1 MHTAVRVELAR
12 ALCPSPATVAAVTRR
27 LVPEVLLALL
37 ALACAVPLF
46 VVEHPPI
53 QDLPQHLAAMRVLVD
68 YGSPGLRFQEFFEVD
83 LLRTQYLAYYGV
95 VRVLGTVLPVEL
107 ANRLVLAAA
116 IVGTPYAMR
125 ALLRALGRDERLCVL
140 TLPLT
145 WNAHLILGFLNFI
158 SAIPLALFGLALAAR
173 LRQEFTPRRAVGLAV
188 VSTLTFYT
196 HVVPFAFLGLGAALM
211 LVGDGL
217 RETLRRWL
225 ALVPAGLAALLW
237 TRVSPAG
244 QATLSATAMGGDE
257 AEAGPQPH
265 FAAPADALREAPMW
279 LTDVLHGDA
288 DIQVLI
294 AYMVLLLLFLA
305 AGAGRDQEDTT
316 PEGRR
321 RGRMLRVVGLLS
333 PLAVLAYFVAPTSYD
348 WIWPINAR
356 FPLLALIFA
365 IPLLP
370 RARGVGGAL
379 LLAVAALLTLRSAQ
393 TVTDAFV
400 AFETEEVGA
409 LDEAIAAI
417 PEGSRTAGLIWDRGS
432 RHVGFSPFIH
442 SVAWVQAR
450 RGGAVM
456 FTFDDFPQSPVV
468 FREDNRPPRVGP
480 RWEWMPERVDP
491 ETDLAFYHYVLTRGG
506 PGRIARGRAFEEIFH
521 DGPWRVYRRR
531 YLEPGLPVPSEAPP

>member
-1 MHTAVRVELAR
+1 MRTTRRDELAR
-12 ALCPSPATVAAVTRR
+12 ARRPSPATVAPVTRR

-37 ALACAVPLF
+37 AVACAWPLF
-46 VVEHPPI
+46 VVDHPPI

-68 YGSPGLRFQEFFEVD
+68 YDVPSLRFAEFFEVD
-83 LLRTQYLAYYGV
+83 LLRTQYLAYYGA
-95 VRVLGTVLPVEL
+95 VRVLGTVLSVEL
-107 ANRLVLAAA
+107 ANRLVLATA

-158 SAIPLALFGLALAAR
+158 SAIPLALLGLALAAR
-173 LRQEFTPRRAVGLAV
+173 LRQQFTPRLAAGLAV
-188 VSTLTFYT
+188 VSALTFYT

-211 LVGDGL
+211 LVGDGP
-217 RETLRRWL
+217 RETGKRWL
-225 ALVPAGLAALLW
+225 ALVPAGLCALLW

-244 QATLSATAMGGDE
+244 QATLHATAIGGD
-257 AEAGPQPH
+257 AAAPGPQPH
-265 FAAPADALREAPMW
+265 FAAPGDALREAPMW
-279 LTDVLHGDA
+279 LTDVLHGDT
-288 DIQVLI
+288 DIQLLI
-294 AYMVLLLLFLA
+294 AYVLLLLSFLA
-305 AGAGRDQEDTT
+305 VGAGRDEADTS

-333 PLAVLAYFVAPTSYD
+333 PLAVLAYFVTPTSYD

-370 RARGVGGAL
+370 RARGVGGVVL
-379 LLAVAALLTLRSAQ
+379 VTLAGLLTLRSAQ
-393 TVTDAFV
+393 AVTEAFV

-409 LDEAIAAI
+409 LDQAIAVI
-417 PEGSRTAGLIWDRGS
+417 PEGSRTVGLIWDRGS
-432 RHVGFSPFIH
+432 RHVAFSPFIH

-480 RWEWMPERVDP
+480 RWEWMPERVNPD
-491 ETDLAFYHYVLTRGG
+491 TDLGFYHYVLTRGG
-506 PGRIARGRAFEEIFH
+506 PGRIARSTQFDEVFH

-531 YLEPGLPVPSEAPP
+531 YLEPGLPDPSEAPR

>member
-1 MHTAVRVELAR
+1 M
-12 ALCPSPATVAAVTRR
+12 TRR
-27 LVPEVLLALL
+27 LVPELLLALL
-37 ALACAVPLF
+37 AMACAWPLF
-46 VVEHPPI
+46 VVDHPPI

-68 YGSPGLRFQEFFEVD
+68 YHDPALRFAEFFEVD

-95 VRVLGTVLPVEL
+95 VRVLGLVMSVEL

-158 SAIPLALFGLALAAR
+158 SAIPLALVGLALAAR
-173 LRQEFTPRRAVGLAV
+173 LRQAFTPRLAV
-188 VSTLTFYT
+188 ALALVSTLTFYT

-211 LVGDGL
+211 LVGDGA
-217 RETLRRWL
+217 RATLTRWL

-237 TRVSPAG
+237 MRVSPAG
-244 QATLSATAMGGDE
+244 QATVSATAVGD
-257 AEAGPQPH
+257 AAAGPQPQ
-265 FAAPADALREAPMW
+265 FAAPGDALREAPMW
-279 LTDVLHGDA
+279 LTDVFHGDT
-288 DIQVLI
+288 DIHLLI
-294 AYMVLLLLFLA
+294 AYVLLVLLFFGL
-305 AGAGRDQEDTT
+305 GAGRDVEDQS

-321 RGRMLRVVGLLS
+321 RARMLRVVGLLT